1 MQSEREMRVLCSFYL
16 ENQLPQDPT
25 EPEPCKPSD
34 IKPKPI
40 PQIDLNSG
48 SAEGADDSTTDFAPA
63 GWPKIL
69 KGGSQEPLSDFD
81 RLRGPD
87 LVVEE
92 PVKPAA
98 TKLSDIL
105 STFKP
110 GLLEDIVRMTSMSK
124 SETNEKSTKPE
135 IQLPANFNVPPPNFT
150 SPPAAPHQY
159 PESDRGHHNNHN
171 YRHRRG
177 PMRSGHGD
185 RPFPYAGQPCKF
197 WMDKGNCLK
206 GDRCPYSHPS
216 HPPRNGFKY

>member
-34 IKPKPI
+34 VKPKPI

-48 SAEGADDSTTDFAPA
+48 ITEGADDSTTDFAPA
-63 GWPKIL
+63 GWPPIL

-81 RLRGPD
+81 RLRGEDP
-87 LVVEE
+87 VVEE

-124 SETNEKSTKPE
+124 SEPNEKSTKPE
-135 IQLPANFNVPPPNFT
+135 IQLPASFNVPPPNFT
-150 SPPAAPHQY
+150 APPAAPHQF

-185 RPFPYAGQPCKF
+185 RPFPYAGRPCTF
-197 WMDKGNCLK
+197 WMEKGNCIK
-206 GDRCPYSHPS
+206 GDRCSFS